1 VSIIVQED
9 LFRAAD
15 RTLPEGFRY
24 SAEIVRPDLQRMV
37 LEAMPT
43 LAFKAFDFH
52 GFEGKRRTVSFGW
65 KYDFDTQRVRR
76 ADAMPSVLLSIREV
90 VARFAGIEPD
100 ALVQA
105 LVTEYG
111 PGALR
116 SAGTRTNSSS
126 AGSSVSPCSRLA
138 PSGSGGVTVPNGSG
152 DRSSLNP
159 ARPISWLALLE
170 RSGNIPS
177 RPSTACVIRSPSG
190 NWLNRPPIGNIGLG
204 RWLLRLLHRWR

>member
-1 VSIIVQED
+1 MSIIVQED

-24 SAEIVRPDLQRMV
+24 SAEIVRPDLQRTV

-65 KYDFDTQRVRR
+65 KYDFDSQRVRR
-76 ADAMPSVLLSIREV
+76 ADAMPSVLLPIREV

-111 PGALR
+111 PGA
-116 SAGTRTNSSS
+116 
-126 AGSSVSPCSRLA
+126 
-138 PSGSGGVTVPNGSG
+138 
-152 DRSSLNP
+152 
-159 ARPISWLALLE
+159 
-170 RSGNIPS
+170 
-177 RPSTACVIRSPSG
+177 
-190 NWLNRPPIGNIGLG
+190 PIGWHKDKFVFG
-204 RWLLRLLHRWR
+204 RVVGVSLLSSCTFRLRRRDGAKWQRRSLVLEPGSTYLMAGASRTFWEHSIPPVDRLRYSITFRELAE

>member
-24 SAEIVRPDLQRMV
+24 SAEIVRPDLQRTV

-65 KYDFDTQRVRR
+65 KYDFDSQRVRR
-76 ADAMPSVLLSIREV
+76 ADAMPSVLLPIREV

-100 ALVQA
+100 ALAQA

-111 PGALR
+111 PGA
-116 SAGTRTNSSS
+116 
-126 AGSSVSPCSRLA
+126 
-138 PSGSGGVTVPNGSG
+138 
-152 DRSSLNP
+152 
-159 ARPISWLALLE
+159 
-170 RSGNIPS
+170 
-177 RPSTACVIRSPSG
+177 
-190 NWLNRPPIGNIGLG
+190 PIGWHKDKFVFG
-204 RWLLRLLHRWR
+204 RVVGVSLLSSCTFRLRRRDGAKWQRRSLVLEPGSAYLMAGASRTHWQHSIPPVDRLRYSITFRELAE

>member
-1 VSIIVQED
+1 MSIIVQED

-15 RTLPEGFRY
+15 GALPEGFRY
-24 SAEIVRPDLQRMV
+24 SAEIVRPDLQRTV

-65 KYDFDTQRVRR
+65 KYDFDSQRVRR
-76 ADAMPSVLLSIREV
+76 ADAMPSVLLPIREV

-111 PGALR
+111 PGA
-116 SAGTRTNSSS
+116 
-126 AGSSVSPCSRLA
+126 
-138 PSGSGGVTVPNGSG
+138 
-152 DRSSLNP
+152 
-159 ARPISWLALLE
+159 
-170 RSGNIPS
+170 
-177 RPSTACVIRSPSG
+177 
-190 NWLNRPPIGNIGLG
+190 PIGWHKDKLVFG
-204 RWLLRLLHRWR
+204 RVVGVSLLSSCTFRLRRRDGAKWQRRSLVLEPGSTYLMAGASRTLWEHSIPPVDRLRYSITFRELAE

>member
-1 VSIIVQED
+1 VSISVQED

-24 SAEIVRPDLQRMV
+24 SAEIVRPDLQRTV

-111 PGALR
+111 PGA
-116 SAGTRTNSSS
+116 
-126 AGSSVSPCSRLA
+126 
-138 PSGSGGVTVPNGSG
+138 
-152 DRSSLNP
+152 
-159 ARPISWLALLE
+159 
-170 RSGNIPS
+170 
-177 RPSTACVIRSPSG
+177 
-190 NWLNRPPIGNIGLG
+190 PIGWHKDKFVFG
-204 RWLLRLLHRWR
+204 RVVGVSLLSSCTFRLRRRDGAKWQRRSLVLEPGSAYLMAGASRTLWEHSIPPVDRLRYSITFRELAE

>member
-1 VSIIVQED
+1 MQED
-9 LFRAAD
+9 LFRAAN

-24 SAEIVRPDLQRMV
+24 SAEIVSPDLQRMV

-65 KYDFDTQRVRR
+65 KYDFDSQRVRR

-90 VARFAGIEPD
+90 VARFAGVEPD

-111 PGALR
+111 PGA
-116 SAGTRTNSSS
+116 
-126 AGSSVSPCSRLA
+126 
-138 PSGSGGVTVPNGSG
+138 
-152 DRSSLNP
+152 
-159 ARPISWLALLE
+159 
-170 RSGNIPS
+170 
-177 RPSTACVIRSPSG
+177 
-190 NWLNRPPIGNIGLG
+190 PIGWHKDKFVFG
-204 RWLLRLLHRWR
+204 RVVGVSLLSSCTFRLRRLDGAKWQRRSLVLEPGSAYLMAGASRTLWEHSIPPVDRLRYSITFRELAE

>member
-1 VSIIVQED
+1 MSISVQED
-9 LFRAAD
+9 LFRAAN

-24 SAEIVRPDLQRMV
+24 SAEIVSPDLQRTV

-90 VARFAGIEPD
+90 VARFVGIEPD

-111 PGALR
+111 PGA
-116 SAGTRTNSSS
+116 
-126 AGSSVSPCSRLA
+126 
-138 PSGSGGVTVPNGSG
+138 
-152 DRSSLNP
+152 
-159 ARPISWLALLE
+159 
-170 RSGNIPS
+170 
-177 RPSTACVIRSPSG
+177 
-190 NWLNRPPIGNIGLG
+190 PIGWHKDKFVFG
-204 RWLLRLLHRWR
+204 RVVGVSLLSSCTFRLRRRDGAKWQRRSLVLEPGSAYLMAGASRTPWEHSIPPVDRLRYSITFRELAE

>member
-15 RTLPEGFRY
+15 GTLPEGFRY
-24 SAEIVRPDLQRMV
+24 SAEIVRPDLQRTV

-65 KYDFDTQRVRR
+65 KYDFDSQRVRR
-76 ADAMPSVLLSIREV
+76 ADAMPSVLLPIREV
-90 VARFAGIEPD
+90 VARFAGVEPD

-111 PGALR
+111 PGA
-116 SAGTRTNSSS
+116 
-126 AGSSVSPCSRLA
+126 
-138 PSGSGGVTVPNGSG
+138 
-152 DRSSLNP
+152 
-159 ARPISWLALLE
+159 
-170 RSGNIPS
+170 
-177 RPSTACVIRSPSG
+177 
-190 NWLNRPPIGNIGLG
+190 PIGWHKDKFVFG
-204 RWLLRLLHRWR
+204 RVVGVCLLSSCTFRLRRRDGAKWQRRSLVLEPGSAYLMTGASRTLWEHSIPPVDRLRYSITFRELAE